1 MIRIKNAIYVLFVIV
16 ILYME
21 NICTNIYYMS
31 GGVKGGESVVLC
43 VLLGPTCARQV
54 LLALNCISHPFLT
67 FHFDMGSH
75 QVA

>member
-43 VLLGPTCARQV
+43 VLLLIFIIYDLFMNV
-54 LLALNCISHPFLT
+54 FFI
-67 FHFDMGSH
+67 
-75 QVA
+75 

>member
-31 GGVKGGESVVLC
+31 GGVKGGESCCFVC
-43 VLLGPTCARQV
+43 VT
-54 LLALNCISHPFLT
+54 I
-67 FHFDMGSH
+67 DIYYI
-75 QVA
+75 

>member
-21 NICTNIYYMS
+21 IFDTNIYYMS

-43 VLLGPTCARQV
+43 VLLLIFII
-54 LLALNCISHPFLT
+54 LLIYL
-67 FHFDMGSH
+67 
-75 QVA
+75 